1 MVIRNFEAV
10 LAVTPWLCALI
21 AVLFAVRRMCDG
33 RVRARTFRVI
43 WFVVAVRAALPVQF
57 TLPQAPASFEL
68 PEWGDKPVTVFRTA
82 SGAAGEVLPVTETA
96 APVSLHAVLAF
107 VWAAVAAG
115 LALVYAVRW
124 LMFVIRL
131 YRTRSPMPGYAK
143 VYTSPKADVPFAFGL
158 LHPAVYLPETA
169 EPDDV
174 PYILEHEMRHIRAG
188 DLWLQAV
195 LLAAQC
201 MQWFNPLVHIMA
213 RMARRD
219 MELACDE
226 AVLEHRAMAYRIR
239 YAQTVLN
246 AMRTARRKTLLAAPL
261 CGHRTGKKRWNEMF
275 NMNKKKRASALLV
288 VVSTSVIL
296 ASLLMGCGAAGEPDA
311 GRTTDVLE
319 SVSLELGSQQVE
331 AEGAVSTVQPEQTAV
346 SEEPDELV
354 WPVPEFTYITRRFMQ
369 EAHRGLD
376 ICAPNGSDILAVQGG
391 TVTFSGAGEAN
402 GNYVEIDC
410 GNGLIMRY
418 THCNELYVERGQV
431 VETGELIAAV
441 GNTGIS
447 AGNHCHL
454 EMERNGSL
462 FDPEELLTIPY

>member
-82 SGAAGEVLPVTETA
+82 SGAVGEVLPVTETA

-107 VWAAVAAG
+107 AWAAIAAG
-115 LALVYAVRW
+115 MAFVYAARW
-124 LMFVIRL
+124 LIFVIRL
-131 YRTRSPMPGYAK
+131 YRTRSPMPELK
-143 VYTSPKADVPFAFGL
+143 RTYTSPKADVPFAFGL
-158 LHPAVYLPETA
+158 LHPAIYLPETA

-201 MQWFNPLVHIMA
+201 VQWFNPLVHIMA
-213 RMARRD
+213 GVARRD

-246 AMRTARRKTLLAAPL
+246 AMRTARRKTLLAASL
-261 CGHRTGKKRWNEMF
+261 CGHRTNKVRWREMF
-275 NMNKKKRASALLV
+275 NLNRKKKASVLV
-288 VVSTSVIL
+288 AAAGVAVLL
-296 ASLLMGCGAAGEPDA
+296 ASLLMGCNTAVGTEQPASEP
-311 GRTTDVLE
+311 E
-319 SVSLELGSQQVE
+319 SVPPYNAPLELGEPEETVK
-331 AEGAVSTVQPEQTAV
+331 STQPEQNAV

-354 WPVPEFTYITRRFMQ
+354 WPVPEFTYISRGFMQ

-454 EMERNGSL
+454 EMERNGTL

>member
-57 TLPQAPASFEL
+57 TLPQAPAPFEL

-107 VWAAVAAG
+107 VWAAATAG

-158 LHPAVYLPETA
+158 LHPAIYLPETA

-174 PYILEHEMRHIRAG
+174 PYILEHEMSHIRAG

-201 MQWFNPLVHIMA
+201 VQWFNPLVHIMA

-226 AVLEHRAMAYRIR
+226 AVLEHCTMAYRIR
-239 YAQTVLN
+239 YARTVLN

-261 CGHRTGKKRWNEMF
+261 CGHRINKVRWKEMF
-275 NMNKKKRASALLV
+275 NMNRKKKAGVLIAAACTAVL
-288 VVSTSVIL
+288 L
-296 ASLLMGCGAAGEPDA
+296 ASLLMGCNTAVGTEQSASEP
-311 GRTTDVLE
+311 E
-319 SVSLELGSQQVE
+319 SVLPYSAPLELDEQEEPQESL
-331 AEGAVSTVQPEQTAV
+331 QPEQTAV
-346 SEEPDELV
+346 AEEPDEVV
-354 WPVPEFTYITRRFMQ
+354 WPVPDFTYISRAFMQ
-369 EAHRGLD
+369 ENHPGLD

-454 EMERNGSL
+454 EMERNGTL